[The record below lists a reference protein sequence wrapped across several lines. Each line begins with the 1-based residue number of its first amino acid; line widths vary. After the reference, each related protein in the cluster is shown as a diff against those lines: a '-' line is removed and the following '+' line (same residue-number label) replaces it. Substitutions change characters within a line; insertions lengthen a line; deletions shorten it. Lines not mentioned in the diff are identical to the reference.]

1 MELVWFLMLLAVIA
15 FYFIPTIVAYNEK
28 SKNRTQVL
36 ILNIFLW
43 WTLIGR
49 VVALVMAVGK
59 DK

>member
-1 MELVWFLMLLAVIA
+1 MGFVWLLILLVIIA
-15 FYFIPTIVAYNEK
+15 IYFIPTIIAYDNK
-28 SKNRTQVL
+28 TNNRTQVL